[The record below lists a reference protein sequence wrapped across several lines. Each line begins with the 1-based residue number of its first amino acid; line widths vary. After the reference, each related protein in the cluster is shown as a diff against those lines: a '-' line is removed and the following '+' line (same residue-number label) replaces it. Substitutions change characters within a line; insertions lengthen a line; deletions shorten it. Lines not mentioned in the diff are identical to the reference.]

1 MALHVIFGA
10 GGPLA
15 DAVAQT
21 VLARHGRVR
30 TVSRRGTAN
39 LSSGVEVVRG
49 DATDPARTRE
59 LCRGASVVYH
69 CAGAPLAEWPAT
81 LPRLMAGIIEG
92 ASDAGAKL
100 VYADNLYGYG
110 PVNGPLFESLP
121 DRPAGPK
128 GAVRARVARQ
138 LLDAHREGRV
148 RAVIGRASDFYGP
161 GVRLS
166 ALGER
171 VFAAA
176 LANRSA
182 SVLGDVDAA
191 HSFSYIGDFAASLV
205 TLGEHDEALGQ
216 VWHVPH
222 DVPLT
227 MREMLVF
234 VYAEAGAT
242 LRFRAASRL
251 MLNLAA
257 LVNPMARELKETFYQ
272 FERPFVVDHA
282 KFARAFG
289 ASPTRHREAI
299 RATLDWWAMA

>member
-1 MALHVIFGA
+1 MASGLHDPSRLIGMHFIM
-10 GGPLA
+10 P
-15 DAVAQT
+15 AQ
-21 VLARHGRVR
+21 VVP
-30 TVSRRGTAN
+30 V
-39 LSSGVEVVRG
+39 VEIVRG
-49 DATDPARTRE
+49 DATDSSCTRE
-59 LCRGASVVYH
+59 ICHGASVVYH
-69 CAGAPLAEWPAT
+69 CAGAPYTEWPAT

-92 ASDAGAKL
+92 AADAGAKL

-205 TLGEHDEALGQ
+205 KLGEHDEAMGA

-222 DVPLT
+222 DQPLT
-227 MREMLVF
+227 MREMLALI
-234 VYAEAGAT
+234 YREAGAT

-251 MLNLAA
+251 MVNALG
-257 LVNPMARELKETFYQ
+257 LVNPMMRELKETFYQ
-272 FERPFVVDHA
+272 FDRPFVADHA
-282 KFARAFG
+282 RFARAFG
-289 ASPTRHREAI
+289 ASPTPHREAI
-299 RATLDWWAMA
+299 RATLDWWARA

>member
-1 MALHVIFGA
+1 MAR
-10 GGPLA
+10 
-15 DAVAQT
+15 T

-30 TVSRRGTAN
+30 AVSRRGVAR
-39 LSSGVEVVRG
+39 LPPDVEIVRG
-49 DATDPARTRE
+49 DATDSSCTRE
-59 LCRGASVVYH
+59 ICHGASVVYH
-69 CAGAPLAEWPAT
+69 CAGAPYAEWPAT

-128 GAVRARVARQ
+128 GAARARVTRQ

-205 TLGEHDEALGQ
+205 KLGEHDEAMGA

-234 VYAEAGAT
+234 VYGEAQGPGHPGQGRRAEGQGYHE
-242 LRFRAASRL
+242 RHCRPVRRG
-251 MLNLAA
+251 AA
-257 LVNPMARELKETFYQ
+257 LADGDGGTDLRAYG
-272 FERPFVVDHA
+272 HGH
-282 KFARAFG
+282 ARADG
-289 ASPTRHREAI
+289 VPSRGRQ
-299 RATLDWWAMA
+299 

>member
-1 MALHVIFGA
+1 M
-10 GGPLA
+10 
-15 DAVAQT
+15 
-21 VLARHGRVR
+21 LARHGRVR

-39 LSSGVEVVRG
+39 PPSGVEVVLG

-59 LCRGASVVYH
+59 LCQGASIVYH
-69 CAGAPLAEWPAT
+69 CAGAPYAEWPAT

>member
-1 MALHVIFGA
+1 MAR
-10 GGPLA
+10 
-15 DAVAQT
+15 T

-30 TVSRRGTAN
+30 AVSRRGAAD
-39 LSSGVEVVRG
+39 LPSRVEVVRG

-59 LCRGASVVYH
+59 LCHGASVVYH
-69 CAGAPLAEWPAT
+69 CAGAPYTEWPAT

-100 VYADNLYGYG
+100 VYGDNLYGYG

-299 RATLDWWAMA
+299 HATLDWWARA

>member
-1 MALHVIFGA
+1 M
-10 GGPLA
+10 
-15 DAVAQT
+15 
-21 VLARHGRVR
+21 LARHGRVR

-39 LSSGVEVVRG
+39 LPSRVEVVRG

-59 LCRGASVVYH
+59 LCHGASVVYH
-69 CAGAPLAEWPAT
+69 CAGAPYTEWPAT

-92 ASDAGAKL
+92 AADAGAKL
-100 VYADNLYGYG
+100 VYGDNLYAYG

-128 GAVRARVARQ
+128 GAARARVTRQ

-205 TLGEHDEALGQ
+205 KLGEHDEAMGA

-222 DVPLT
+222 DQPLT
-227 MREMLVF
+227 MREMLALI
-234 VYAEAGAT
+234 YREAGAT

-251 MLNLAA
+251 MVNALG
-257 LVNPMARELKETFYQ
+257 LVNPMMRELKETFYQ
-272 FERPFVVDHA
+272 FDRPFVADHA
-282 KFARAFG
+282 RFARAFG
-289 ASPTRHREAI
+289 ASPTPHREAI
-299 RATLDWWAMA
+299 RATLDWWARA